1 MNIKGMSMSGVLLVE
16 LEESGS
22 LYRVSTFEG
31 KPFKVWKDR
40 DGIDL
45 FWRGWRVSRI
55 YSLGKSCDCWRKLPL
70 YDTMMTLLKRRK
82 AEKVPAMPL
91 KEGPLPS

>member
-1 MNIKGMSMSGVLLVE
+1 MKLVGMSVVLLVE
-16 LEESGS
+16 LEESSS

-40 DGIDL
+40 DGVDL
-45 FWRGWRVSRI
+45 FWRGWRVSRV
-55 YSLGKSCDCWRKLPL
+55 YSLGESCDCWRELPL

-82 AEKVPAMPL
+82 AEEVPAMPL

>member
-1 MNIKGMSMSGVLLVE
+1 MKKSKGMSIVLLIE
-16 LEESGS
+16 LEESSS

-31 KPFKVWKDR
+31 VPFKVWKDR

-45 FWRGWRVSRI
+45 FWKGWRVSRV
-55 YSLGKSCDCWRKLPL
+55 YSLGESCDCWRKLPL
-70 YDTMMTLLKRRK
+70 YETMMTLLKRGK
-82 AEKVPAMPL
+82 AEEVSAMPL

>member
-1 MNIKGMSMSGVLLVE
+1 MKLMGMSVVLLVE
-16 LEESGS
+16 LEESSS

-31 KPFKVWKDR
+31 TPFKVWKDR

-55 YSLGKSCDCWRKLPL
+55 YSLGESCDCWRKLPL

-82 AEKVPAMPL
+82 AEEVPAMPL